1 MKIARGIEVYSS
13 ECVDTYAH
21 HKVDGEREHYQV
33 QNGVGVA
40 IGAGAGSEMKQHG
53 SKHFMLKRLL
63 TAISFLHRRSIV
75 WAEHTGLHSS
85 VALNIYAAVYFL
97 AIAEYTGKRERRSRS
112 LRGPK
117 NGTCMDLVSYRHRSE
132 ILRILN

>member
-1 MKIARGIEVYSS
+1 
-13 ECVDTYAH
+13 
-21 HKVDGEREHYQV
+21 
-33 QNGVGVA
+33 
-40 IGAGAGSEMKQHG
+40 
-53 SKHFMLKRLL
+53 MLKRLL

-97 AIAEYTGKRERRSRS
+97 AIAEYTGERRSRS

-117 NGTCMDLVSYRHRSE
+117 NGTCMDLVSDRHRSE
-132 ILRILN
+132 IRRILN